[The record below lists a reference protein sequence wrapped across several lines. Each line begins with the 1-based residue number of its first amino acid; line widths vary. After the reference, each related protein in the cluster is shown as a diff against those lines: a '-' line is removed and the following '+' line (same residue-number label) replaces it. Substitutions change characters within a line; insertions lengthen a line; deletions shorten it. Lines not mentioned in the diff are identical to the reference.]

1 MKEIASLY
9 FQIILT
15 VGKKDLIEYY
25 LPKILYYN
33 FDSTENQNF
42 SSLFKMCQQ
51 FIRYLF
57 DFQVHVLEMNFQ
69 SKEIIVRDLI
79 LRRNK
84 IEHKKLK
91 LK

>member
-57 DFQVHVLEMNFQ
+57 DFQVHVLEMNSQ